1 MNMYNEPVIMNKK
14 ELYMSQ
20 APSFNF
26 EKNADELLQQ
36 ALLSGFVDQVGDDQY
51 LINLNY
57 PDERES

>member
-1 MNMYNEPVIMNKK
+1 MNNEAVIMNKK

-36 ALLSGFVDQVGDDQY
+36 ALLSGFVDKVGPDQY

>member
-1 MNMYNEPVIMNKK
+1 MNNDPVIMNKK

>member
-1 MNMYNEPVIMNKK
+1 MNNEPVIMNKK
-14 ELYMSQ
+14 ELFISQ

-51 LINLNY
+51 LINMNY

>member
-1 MNMYNEPVIMNKK
+1 MNNEPVIMNKK

-57 PDERES
+57 PEERES

>member
-1 MNMYNEPVIMNKK
+1 MNNEPVIMNKK

-36 ALLSGFVDQVGDDQY
+36 ALLSGFVDKVGPDQY
-51 LINLNY
+51 VINMNY
-57 PDERES
+57 PEERES

>member
-1 MNMYNEPVIMNKK
+1 MYNEPVIMNKK

-51 LINLNY
+51 LINMNY

>member
-1 MNMYNEPVIMNKK
+1 MNNEPVIMNKK

-51 LINLNY
+51 LINMNY

>member
-1 MNMYNEPVIMNKK
+1 MNNEPVIMNKK

>member
-57 PDERES
+57 PEERES

>member
-1 MNMYNEPVIMNKK
+1 MNNEPVIMNKK
-14 ELYMSQ
+14 ELFISQ

>member
-1 MNMYNEPVIMNKK
+1 MNNEPVIMNKK

-51 LINLNY
+51 VINMNY
-57 PDERES
+57 PEERES